1 MCCLREA
8 LSCCAH
14 SQEAVDSRNQMPRE
28 PNQQPCAG
36 QRKVISTHR
45 ELSTIPK
52 GGTDVTWL
60 YPSPQMFY
68 NGTHSACAA
77 LLTPDGLRR
86 GAEAPVTYAALKRK
100 GKGADVV
107 EDDVAAVVHA
117 HNCAPLLLQYCQ
129 CTMRH
134 RDLQVWTAYNW
145 VR

>member
-1 MCCLREA
+1 VCCLREA
-8 LSCCAH
+8 LSCCVH

-68 NGTHSACAA
+68 NGAHSTCAA
-77 LLTPDGLRR
+77 LLWPDGLRR
-86 GAEAPVTYAALKRK
+86 GAEALVTYAALKRK

-117 HNCAPLLLQYCQ
+117 HNGAPPLFIKL
-129 CTMRH
+129 H
-134 RDLQVWTAYNW
+134 RKLHHRALQVRRALDLL
-145 VR
+145 R